1 MLVWLTKGMRRKA
14 ATLLVVLYTLCLLA
28 PSAAFALADGPRQAH
43 CLTQANH
50 GLAKAHTHHDGTQH
64 EHAQIPQK
72 SDDEKDQLKNC
83 CGLFCLIALTP
94 AIDLAI
100 GQSPVGSAV
109 VAALEAA
116 VARGA
121 PGRLDRPPIS
131 LLSF

>member
-1 MLVWLTKGMRRKA
+1 MLVWLTKRLHRRA
-14 ATLLVVLYTLCLLA
+14 ATLLVVLYAGCLFV
-28 PSAAFALADGPRQAH
+28 PSAAFALADAPRQAH

-50 GLAKAHTHHDGTQH
+50 GLAKAHVHHDGERH
-64 EHAQIPQK
+64 EHSQNPRK
-72 SDDEKDQLKNC
+72 SDDQNNQLKNC
-83 CGLFCLIALTP
+83 CGLFCLTALTP

-100 GQSPVGSAV
+100 GQFPVGSTL
-109 VAALEAA
+109 VATLEDV

>member
-1 MLVWLTKGMRRKA
+1 MLMQLTRGFRLKA
-14 ATLLVVLYTLCLLA
+14 ASALVVLYAICLLA
-28 PSAAFALADGPRQAH
+28 PTAAFALSPSPRQAH
-43 CLTQANH
+43 CLTQADH
-50 GLAKAHTHHDGTQH
+50 GLAKAHVHHDVAEH
-64 EHAQIPQK
+64 EHPQK
-72 SDDEKDQLKNC
+72 TDDEKDQLKNC
-83 CGLFCLIALTP
+83 CGLFCLTALTP

-116 VARGA
+116 AARGA